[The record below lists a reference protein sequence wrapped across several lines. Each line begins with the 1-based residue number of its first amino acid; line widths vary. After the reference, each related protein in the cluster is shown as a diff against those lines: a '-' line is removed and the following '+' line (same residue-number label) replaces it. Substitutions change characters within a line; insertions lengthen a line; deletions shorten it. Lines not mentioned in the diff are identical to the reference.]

1 MLRRPS
7 LPVLAA
13 CAGQTIWG
21 FSYLFIRV
29 ALRYAQP
36 DVMLAMRFVLA
47 FLLINIPLLTGRQ
60 KISLKGKPLKPL
72 VLFAITEPLYF
83 LAESYAVLYTN
94 STYTGVMLA
103 VSPIGSIALAA
114 LLLREFP
121 SKRQL
126 LLCLLPITGVILITL
141 SGSSLGIVTP
151 KGAFFLAATCLV
163 SASMRTLNRLSS
175 QSYTSFERTYFI
187 MLSGAAVFFVIALV
201 RFRDQPQAFTEP
213 LSHPLFLLAIIV
225 LSVFCSVAANLL
237 VNYAAG
243 NMPVA
248 TFSSFG
254 TITTVC
260 STFSGVL
267 FLHEP
272 LTLASL
278 AGAILIIVGI
288 RQVLKS

>member
-126 LLCLLPITGVILITL
+126 LFCLLPITGVILITL

-151 KGAFFLAATCLV
+151 KGAFFWRPPVWYRRPCGRSTAYPPSPTPP
-163 SASMRTLNRLSS
+163 LNARISL
-175 QSYTSFERTYFI
+175 
-187 MLSGAAVFFVIALV
+187 
-201 RFRDQPQAFTEP
+201 
-213 LSHPLFLLAIIV
+213 
-225 LSVFCSVAANLL
+225 CS
-237 VNYAAG
+237 
-243 NMPVA
+243 PSPPS
-248 TFSSFG
+248 FSSSLWSG
-254 TITTVC
+254 SVTSPRPLRNPCPTR
-260 STFSGVL
+260 FSCWPSS
-267 FLHEP
+267 F
-272 LTLASL
+272 
-278 AGAILIIVGI
+278 
-288 RQVLKS
+288 

>member
-126 LLCLLPITGVILITL
+126 LFCLLPITGVILITL

-175 QSYTSFERTYFI
+175 QSYTSFERT
-187 MLSGAAVFFVIALV
+187 AVFFVIALV

-288 RQVLKS
+288 RQVLNS